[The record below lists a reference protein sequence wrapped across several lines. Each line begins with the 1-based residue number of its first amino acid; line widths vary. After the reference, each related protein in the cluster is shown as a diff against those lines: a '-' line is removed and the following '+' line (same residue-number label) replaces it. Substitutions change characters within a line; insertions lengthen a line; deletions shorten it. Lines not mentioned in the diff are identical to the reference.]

1 MKSTHNTV
9 IRSCLVWML
18 ICSWGLLLVPAAQ
31 AADKIYWADS
41 DFVNDDIQRANLDGS
56 ETETL
61 LSGLERVLGIA
72 LDLTN
77 EKMYFTE
84 NKWSAP
90 TVHRITRANLDGSDP
105 VVLVTGYVPFGI
117 ALDVG
122 GGKIYWTDQSGDIYR
137 ANLADGS
144 GVESLVSTSGPYG
157 IALDLDGGKMY
168 WTDTDP
174 DRVARANLD
183 GSNVETLAT
192 NMNRDTQ
199 IALDPDEGKVYWGDW
214 HFSEGGRIW
223 RANLDG
229 SNVEELLNVGTDHT
243 PYGIALDLFNDKIY
257 YTLTGTPSSIMRANL
272 DGSDAESLITGLN
285 STFRLALQLEPP
297 STPISF
303 ARWPL
308 AVLLLSV
315 AVVMLALRRYRA
327 AV

>member
-1 MKSTHNTV
+1 M
-9 IRSCLVWML
+9 
-18 ICSWGLLLVPAAQ
+18 
-31 AADKIYWADS
+31 
-41 DFVNDDIQRANLDGS
+41 NDEIQRANLDGS
-56 ETETL
+56 EVESL

-84 NKWSAP
+84 NKWTAP
-90 TVHRITRANLDGSDP
+90 AVHRITRANLDGSDP
-105 VVLVTGYVPFGI
+105 VVLVTGYVPFGV
-117 ALDVG
+117 ALDVA
-122 GGKIYWTDQSGDIYR
+122 GGKIYWTDQSGNIYR
-137 ANLADGS
+137 ANLEDGS

-192 NMNRDTQ
+192 NLNRDTQ

-229 SNVEELLNVGTDHT
+229 SNVEELLNVGTGYT
-243 PYGIALDLFNDKIY
+243 PYGIALDLSNDKIY

-272 DGSDAESLITGLN
+272 DGSDAESLVTGLN

-297 STPISF
+297 TTPITS

-315 AVVMLALRRYRA
+315 AVIMLALRRYRTA
-327 AV
+327 I